1 MAEITSYQTKTLQN
15 DNVKADTIKK
25 NDLDNYQSQKIV
37 KFKNVVSNQK
47 DVTID
52 LRQFLDEYKF
62 SDNITKSNDIETLYD
77 DNSLN

>member
-37 KFKNVVSNQK
+37 KFNN
-47 DVTID
+47 
-52 LRQFLDEYKF
+52 
-62 SDNITKSNDIETLYD
+62 
-77 DNSLN
+77 